1 MTHYLKKVRIGV
13 SGFVALVSCP
23 CHLPV
28 TLPIILT
35 ITAGTSLGIWI
46 ANNTGIVAII
56 SSAIFAGSLFLTFR
70 LANKQDEVCRIPVD
84 RRKKQ
89 DLFEVQQ

>member
-1 MTHYLKKVRIGV
+1 MTHFWKNLRIGV

-35 ITAGTSLGIWI
+35 ITAGTSLGVWI
-46 ANNTGIVAII
+46 GNNTGMVAII
-56 SSAIFAGSLFLTFR
+56 SSATFLGSLFLTFR
-70 LANKQDEVCRIPVD
+70 WVNKQDEICRIPVD
-84 RRKKQ
+84 TQKKHEF
-89 DLFEVQQ
+89 FEIQ